1 MIADPT
7 LRARALAELYFPAE
21 ARLWGDLAE
30 SEAASALAPAA
41 RGEWECLA
49 LYACV
54 RGLVAAGGFNV
65 ETAAAVDALHDAV
78 IAYWTAQVAP
88 AEALDVRRARVAER
102 YAEYG
107 RIGQELEAKGAHQVT
122 RALGEAAARH
132 MAGGDPR
139 VAEMA
144 GELHE
149 ALAEGAAEFVR
160 TRP

>member
-1 MIADPT
+1 MISDPT
-7 LRARALAELYFPAE
+7 LRARALAELYLHSE
-21 ARLWGDLAE
+21 GRLWNDLAE
-30 SEAASALAPAA
+30 CDAGAALAPGA
-41 RGEWECLA
+41 RGEWESFA

-65 ETAAAVDALHDAV
+65 ETVAAVDALHDAV
-78 IAYWTAQVAP
+78 VERWAAQSA
-88 AEALDVRRARVAER
+88 ATEALDVRRARLAER

-122 RALGEAAARH
+122 QALGEAAARH

-139 VAEMA
+139 VAVMA

-160 TRP
+160 DGS